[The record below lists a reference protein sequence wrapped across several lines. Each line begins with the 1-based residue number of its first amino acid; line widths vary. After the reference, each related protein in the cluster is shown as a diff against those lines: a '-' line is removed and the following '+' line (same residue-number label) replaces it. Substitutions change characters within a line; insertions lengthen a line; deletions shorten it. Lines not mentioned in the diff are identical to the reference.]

1 MVKPPYTRA
10 QINASSPKRAANI
23 TAYTHNHYRV
33 FDSLTAILTGDNPT
47 EKHWVE
53 LASAT
58 NILEALKQQEHIED
72 KDGLVRDAMDALARA
87 RTRSPIRLD
96 GAGRNSVI
104 IMLDSYVKCCK
115 ELPER
120 TIKSAV
126 NYAHNAQQYC
136 KNK

>member
-1 MVKPPYTRA
+1 MSPPYTRA
-10 QINASSPKRAANI
+10 QLNAASPKHPAI
-23 TAYTHNHYRV
+23 TDAYTHNHYRV
-33 FDSLTAILTGDNPT
+33 FDALTALLTGDKPT
-47 EKHWVE
+47 VHHWAE
-53 LASAT
+53 LASAC

-72 KDGLVRDAMDALARA
+72 KYGLIRDAMDALARA

-104 IMLDSYVKCCK
+104 TMLDSYVKCCK

-120 TIKSAV
+120 TIKSAA
-126 NYAHNAQQYC
+126 NYAFNAQQHC